1 MSAFESDLRLLY
13 TYSAIMS
20 VGQALATRWGLRTV
34 GVAVLLVAL
43 AVALPM
49 EGSQPF
55 HSHATGTAG
64 IYNGDCPL
72 AALAAFHGI
81 GLPAATPAAAWG
93 LLVAGAA
100 TLASG
105 DRPFAPVARHTDSR
119 APPLV

>member
-1 MSAFESDLRLLY
+1 
-13 TYSAIMS
+13 MS
-20 VGQALATRWGLRTV
+20 VGQTLATRGALRTV
-34 GVAVLLVAL
+34 GIAVLLVAL

-55 HSHATGTAG
+55 HSHETGTAG
-64 IYNGDCPL
+64 IYSGDCPL
-72 AALAAFHGI
+72 AALAAFHGL
-81 GLPAATPAAAWG
+81 GFLAATPATAWV

-105 DRPFAPVARHTDSR
+105 ARLFAPVVRHTDSR

>member
-1 MSAFESDLRLLY
+1 LKVACVSCIQ
-13 TYSAIMS
+13 AIMS
-20 VGQALATRWGLRTV
+20 VGQALATRWALRTI
-34 GVAVLLVAL
+34 GIAVLLVAL

-55 HSHATGTAG
+55 HSHEAGTTG

-81 GLPAATPAAAWG
+81 GLPATTPATAWV

-105 DRPFAPVARHTDSR
+105 ARLFAPVARHTDSR

>member
-1 MSAFESDLRLLY
+1 MIA
-13 TYSAIMS
+13 
-20 VGQALATRWGLRTV
+20 GHALAIDRTARTF
-34 GVAVLLVAL
+34 GIAVLLVAL

-55 HSHATGTAG
+55 HSHEAGTAG

-81 GLPAATPAAAWG
+81 GLPAATSATAWV
-93 LLVAGAA
+93 LLAAGAA

-105 DRPFAPVARHTDSR
+105 ARLFAPVARHTDSR
-119 APPLV
+119 APPFV